1 MNKILPFGSALYRKE
16 GFFMDKKEKYLI
28 KNTTR
33 ARREEIVR
41 MSLGGDVCSG
51 CAGCE
56 GVGCGNVLEMYK
68 DYIEG
73 KKELSEINRNIA
85 KTL

>member
-1 MNKILPFGSALYRKE
+1 MNKSLPFGSALYRKE

-41 MSLGGDVCSG
+41 MSLGGDVGSG

-56 GVGCGNVLEMYK
+56 GVGCGNALEMYK